1 MESTMNPQLKK
12 AISDLIAYARYD
24 VGENLEE
31 SIKVIE
37 TWLTDHKAQI
47 NDQDPKFFESKTEF

>member
-1 MESTMNPQLKK
+1 MNPQLKK

-24 VGENLEE
+24 IGENLED

-37 TWLTDHKAQI
+37 AWLTDHKAQI
-47 NDQDPKFFESKTEF
+47 SEQDPKFFEQTNEF

>member
-1 MESTMNPQLKK
+1 MESIMNPQLKK

-24 VGENLEE
+24 IGENLED

-37 TWLTDHKAQI
+37 AWLTDHKAQI
-47 NDQDPKFFESKTEF
+47 SEQDPKFFEEKHEF

>member
-1 MESTMNPQLKK
+1 MNPQLKK

-47 NDQDPKFFESKTEF
+47 NEQDPKFFENKPEF

>member
-1 MESTMNPQLKK
+1 MNPQLKK

-24 VGENLEE
+24 IGENLED

-37 TWLTDHKAQI
+37 SWLTDHKLQV
-47 NDQDPKFFESKTEF
+47 NENDPKFFAEETSDQF